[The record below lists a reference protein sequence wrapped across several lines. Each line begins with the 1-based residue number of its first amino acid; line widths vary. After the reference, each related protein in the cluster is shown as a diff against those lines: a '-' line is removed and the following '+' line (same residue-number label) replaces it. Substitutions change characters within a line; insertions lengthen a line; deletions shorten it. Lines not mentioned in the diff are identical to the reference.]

1 MKVLILFIML
11 FLHLVDDYY
20 LQGILAQMKQ
30 KKWWEEHT
38 SNDLYKNDYMIALLE
53 HAFSWAFMIML
64 PAMVFIFYNESF
76 YNAKYYVV
84 FFILNW
90 LIHAFVDN
98 MKANKLKINLI
109 EDQAIHIGQIMITWF
124 FLFIICL

>member
-20 LQGILAQMKQ
+20 LQGILARMKQ
-30 KKWWEEHT
+30 KKWWEKYT
-38 SNDLYKNDYMIALLE
+38 SNDLYKNDYIIALLE

-64 PAMVFIFYNESF
+64 PAIVFIFYNESY
-76 YNAKYYVV
+76 YNTKYYIV

-90 LIHAFVDN
+90 FIHAFVDN

-109 EDQAIHIGQIMITWF
+109 KDQTIHIGQILITWF